1 MKTPADR
8 DTVIT
13 MNQAGQSIRKI
24 SRILKISRK
33 TIRRILS
40 GSAPTEVKKPS
51 RYESLAPLVCEL
63 FHRFEGNAV
72 LVQKELAHLYGHQ
85 LPYTSLTHLVRS
97 LKLRPE
103 KITRSGTFS
112 YLPGREAQHDTSPHR
127 VSIAGKMV
135 KAQCASLVLA
145 NCRLLFFQYYPR
157 FTRFEA
163 KIFLTAALS
172 YLDAVPEIC
181 VIDNTS
187 VLVAAGSGADAIIA
201 PEMEAFGAI
210 YGLRFVAHA
219 IGHANRSALVERNFR
234 YIEISFLP
242 GQDFSSW
249 PALNAAARRFCDEVA
264 NAKIKRALGMS
275 PRQAYPSERPFLK
288 PLPAVKPPVYQ
299 ALSRTVDLYGYVIVD
314 TNRYSV
320 PEALCGKRVE
330 IHKGLYQLRIFY
342 NMRLV
347 ASHPRLIEQRDTK
360 STLPGHHSPP
370 VAHKT
375 DKHSPLLQKLLGHS
389 PDLDAYVTKIAARPA
404 ATRHLQ
410 RLLSIQRDYPAQ
422 AFDPAIARA
431 LQYGV
436 YDLSR
441 LEKLILS
448 FVAGDFFELGESEN
462 E

>member
-1 MKTPADR
+1 MKTPTDR
-8 DTVIT
+8 DTVIA

-24 SRILKISRK
+24 SRILKMSRK

-63 FHRFEGNAV
+63 FNRFEGNAV
-72 LVQKELAHLYGHQ
+72 SVQKELAERYGHR
-85 LPYTSLTHLVRS
+85 LPYTSLTHLVRC

-112 YLPGREAQHDTSPHR
+112 YAPGREAQHDTSPHR

-145 NCRLLFFQYYPR
+145 NSRLLFFQYYPR

-163 KIFLTAALS
+163 KIFLTAALA
-172 YLDAVPEIC
+172 YLDAVPDIC

-219 IGHANRSALVERNFR
+219 IGHADRSALVERNFR
-234 YIEISFLP
+234 YIETSFLP
-242 GQDFSSW
+242 GEDFSSW
-249 PALNAAARRFCDEVA
+249 PALNAAARRWCDVVA
-264 NAKIKRALGMS
+264 NTKIKRALGMS
-275 PRQAYPSERPFLK
+275 ARQAYRSERPFLK

-299 ALSRTVDLYGYVIVD
+299 AVSRTVDLYGYVTVD

-320 PEALCGKRVE
+320 PEALCGKLVE
-330 IHKGLYQLRIFY
+330 VHKALYHLRIFY
-342 NMRLV
+342 NMRPV
-347 ASHPRLIEQRDTK
+347 ASHTRLIEQRDSK

-375 DKHSPLLQKLLGHS
+375 DKRPSPLLQKLLGHS
-389 PDLDAYVTKIAARPA
+389 QDLDAYVTNIAARPA
-404 ATRHLQ
+404 ATRQLQ
-410 RLLSIQRDYPAQ
+410 RLLSIQRDYPAT

-441 LEKLILS
+441 LENIILS
-448 FVAGDFFELGESEN
+448 LIAGDFFNLEGA
-462 E
+462 

>member
-1 MKTPADR
+1 
-8 DTVIT
+8 
-13 MNQAGQSIRKI
+13 
-24 SRILKISRK
+24 
-33 TIRRILS
+33 
-40 GSAPTEVKKPS
+40 
-51 RYESLAPLVCEL
+51 LVCEL
-63 FHRFEGNAV
+63 FNRFAGNAV
-72 LVQKELAHLYGHQ
+72 SVQKELAERYGHQ
-85 LPYTSLTHLVRS
+85 LPYTSLTHMVRS
-97 LKLRPE
+97 LKLRPD
-103 KITRSGTFS
+103 KIKRSGSFS

-127 VSIAGKMV
+127 ISIAGKMV

-163 KIFLTAALS
+163 KIFLTAALA

-219 IGHANRSALVERNFR
+219 IGHADRSALVERNFR
-234 YIEISFLP
+234 YIETSFLP
-242 GQDFSSW
+242 GEDFSSW
-249 PALNAAARRFCDEVA
+249 QALNAAARRWCDEVA
-264 NAKIKRALGMS
+264 NTKIKRALGMS
-275 PRQAYPSERPFLK
+275 ARQAYPSERPFLK

-299 ALSRTVDLYGYVIVD
+299 AVSRTVDLYGYVTVD

-320 PEALCGKRVE
+320 PEALCGKLVE
-330 IHKGLYQLRIFY
+330 IHKGLYHLRIFY

-347 ASHPRLIEQRDTK
+347 ASHPRLIEQRDTN

-375 DKHSPLLQKLLGHS
+375 DKRPSPFLQKLLGHS
-389 PDLDAYVTKIAARPA
+389 QELDAYVTKIAARPA
-404 ATRHLQ
+404 ATRQLQ

-431 LQYGV
+431 LNYGV

-441 LEKLILS
+441 LENIILS
-448 FVAGDFFELGESEN
+448 LIAGDFFNLEGA
-462 E
+462 